1 MDTAETISN
10 SNIGKNC
17 NCPRVSLRRSYLM
30 KKHKTLK
37 SRDTVPLPCRWVVKY

>member
-30 KKHKTLK
+30 KKPKLLNLVTL
-37 SRDTVPLPCRWVVKY
+37 SLYPAGGL